1 MQSNASV
8 KKKNPEEEDPKTK
21 TWLVF
26 NTPRKIKT
34 GAGYLRRETITRSCL
49 IKRSSFPALCFRGV
63 SLCFRG
69 SSFSLQPLHDNY
81 IARVI
86 VVNLTFLSQIMT
98 KKVLQ
103 SIILSKTPA
112 SLSDTFYLSR
122 LPRLSKENVK
132 TNRNVK
138 DVREILHKSLLC
150 VYLTW

>member
-1 MQSNASV
+1 M
-8 KKKNPEEEDPKTK
+8 K

-26 NTPRKIKT
+26 NAPRKIKT

-49 IKRSSFPALCFRGV
+49 IKGSSFPALRFRGV

-81 IARVI
+81 IARVS
-86 VVNLTFLSQIMT
+86 VVNLTFLSHIMT

-103 SIILSKTPA
+103 SIILSKTPT

-122 LPRLSKENVK
+122 LSRLSKENVK
-132 TNRNVK
+132 TNRNCERCQGNFTQVLALCLFNL
-138 DVREILHKSLLC
+138 VSLNI
-150 VYLTW
+150 TNNKWQM